1 MIGAALSRWTL
12 SYFAAS
18 LIFLIVGV
26 GLMVDGYGYPFH
38 DIRAPETLIVV
49 HVIAIGWLALLM
61 CGALL
66 QFVPV
71 LVAGPLWKSEAS
83 LPTLVLLLAGLLGL
97 LCGFAGMAGLMET
110 PVWLLPASALLL
122 ISGFAVIVLML
133 AMTIWQA
140 RPITLPARFVAVG
153 LASLMVVAVL
163 GGIFAFVFSGLT
175 DNDVLLNI
183 AGMSTPL
190 HGALGLGGWMSFTA
204 MGVSYRLL
212 TMFLLSP
219 DDARKSTRILWWAGT
234 LALTVLG
241 AGVVLFAFGRGQMG
255 VVLLAALI
263 PGAVAVALYVYDMR
277 AIYRQRRRK
286 AIELNSAASI
296 PAFASMTLA
305 IVLALILPWIGTTDG
320 IVAALVYLFT
330 FGWLTGLSLA
340 QLYKIVPFLTW
351 LECYG
356 PVMGRVPTPRV
367 QDIVSEKQARRWFS
381 IYFTGVA
388 IATLALGTGYP
399 IVFQLAS
406 AVNLCAILAIAFY
419 LFRARRLM
427 DVPLAVRLPKGTVIP
442 HLIYAGGP
450 ALRRSK

>member
-1 MIGAALSRWTL
+1 
-12 SYFAAS
+12 
-18 LIFLIVGV
+18 
-26 GLMVDGYGYPFH
+26 
-38 DIRAPETLIVV
+38 
-49 HVIAIGWLALLM
+49 
-61 CGALL
+61 
-66 QFVPV
+66 
-71 LVAGPLWKSEAS
+71 
-83 LPTLVLLLAGLLGL
+83 
-97 LCGFAGMAGLMET
+97 
-110 PVWLLPASALLL
+110 
-122 ISGFAVIVLML
+122 
-133 AMTIWQA
+133 
-140 RPITLPARFVAVG
+140 
-153 LASLMVVAVL
+153 
-163 GGIFAFVFSGLT
+163 
-175 DNDVLLNI
+175 
-183 AGMSTPL
+183 
-190 HGALGLGGWMSFTA
+190 MSFTA

-399 IVFQLAS
+399 IVFSWHQ
-406 AVNLCAILAIAFY
+406 
-419 LFRARRLM
+419 
-427 DVPLAVRLPKGTVIP
+427 P
-442 HLIYAGGP
+442 
-450 ALRRSK
+450 